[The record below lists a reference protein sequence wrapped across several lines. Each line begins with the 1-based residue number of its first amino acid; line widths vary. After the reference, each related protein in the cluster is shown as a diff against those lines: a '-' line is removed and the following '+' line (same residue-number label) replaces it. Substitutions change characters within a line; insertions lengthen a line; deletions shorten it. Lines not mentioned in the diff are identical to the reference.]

1 MPLKGIKN
9 IKDIHKWN
17 SLHVPRFY
25 IFSADVVVD
34 TIRHHVQFI
43 LGRLHLSL
51 ICSFIFDPELYDV
64 FYSIDFVDISLYTSA
79 IC

>member
-1 MPLKGIKN
+1 MPLKEIRISKKYTN
-9 IKDIHKWN
+9 ENHYLVFTF
-17 SLHVPRFY
+17 SVPRSSLIPSDIMFNS
-25 IFSADVVVD
+25 FWLDS
-34 TIRHHVQFI
+34 I
-43 LGRLHLSL
+43 LLL